1 MKNADNLIGKRES
14 TQFGSGAEAVGNGK
28 IGGIASGASR
38 RRKTSMIQTWE
49 IVRKMTLS
57 PGEHDSVEEVQN
69 VADVKGANL
78 TVEEAIILA
87 QANKAM
93 RGDTRAAELLMKW
106 TDQNK
111 TMQAT
116 VKATEL
122 ANKKTKLEIERL
134 EMQLNAYKNA
144 LENAENTQVIILDD
158 LDDEII

>member
-1 MKNADNLIGKRES
+1 MAIDDMKEKRKA
-14 TQFGSGAEAVGNGK
+14 TQFGSGAEAVEKGK

-111 TMQAT
+111 TAQAAM
-116 VKATEL
+116 KATEL
-122 ANKKTKLEIERL
+122 QNKKTRLEIERL
-134 EMQLNAYKNA
+134 EVQLNAYKDA
-144 LENAENTQVIILDD
+144 LENAENTQVVIIDD
-158 LDDEII
+158 LDDETI

>member
-1 MKNADNLIGKRES
+1 MAENLKRGNKA
-14 TQFGSGAEAVGNGK
+14 TQFESGQKAVESGK
-28 IGGIASGASR
+28 AGGIASGVAKR
-38 RRKTSMIQTWE
+38 RNKSMIQTWE
-49 IVRKMTLS
+49 VIRKMTLS

-111 TMQAT
+111 TAQAAM
-116 VKATEL
+116 KATEL
-122 ANKKTKLEIERL
+122 QNKKTRLEIERL
-134 EMQLNAYKNA
+134 EVQLNAYKDA
-144 LENAENTQVIILDD
+144 LENAENTQVVILDD
-158 LDDEII
+158 LDDETI